1 MAALRRTLGAVS
13 EEQWQPVIAFEELE
27 DARPERVTVDGI
39 DAIVVRNGEAPYAI
53 GLRCPHQ
60 GAALDRGVLRFTG
73 SLPTVTCPAHGS
85 MFDLTDGKVRRGP
98 AMHPVPAFDVRVV
111 DGVVEVRPR
120 T

>member
-1 MAALRRTLGAVS
+1 MADGWERAAYL
-13 EEQWQPVIAFEELE
+13 EELE
-27 DARPERVTVDGI
+27 DARPRRFDVHGI
-39 DAIVVRNGEAPYAI
+39 EAFVVRSGEALYAI
-53 GLRCPHQ
+53 GLRCTHQ
-60 GAALDRGVLRFTG
+60 GAPLDRGLLHLTG
-73 SLPTVTCPAHGS
+73 SPLTVTCPAHGS